1 MKIEII
7 YSSVVA
13 AGILSWLLIGLDPQ
27 TFGLLTNKISE
38 SLLKLQMRTV
48 SRLTTKIRRKL
59 LHILLMYD
67 HGTHLNFVYR
77 HQKIS
82 YFYQSQITTN
92 RDFET
97 NIK

>member
-13 AGILSWLLIGLDPQ
+13 AGILSWHLIGLDPQ

-38 SLLKLQMRTV
+38 SLLKLLMRTV

-59 LHILLMYD
+59 LHFTNTCFINVWQWNTPKFCLLSSKNQ
-67 HGTHLNFVYR
+67 LFLSKSN
-77 HQKIS
+77 
-82 YFYQSQITTN
+82 N
-92 RDFET
+92 E
-97 NIK
+97 